1 MPGPTHAEA
10 EERIRRLLVDNGL
23 PEPDEVVR
31 RPAELVLL
39 NHQQK
44 LAFVFELEA
53 SDAPKV

>member
-1 MPGPTHAEA
+1 MSSPTHAEA

-23 PEPDEVVR
+23 PEPDDVVR

-39 NHQQK
+39 YHEQR

-53 SDAPKV
+53 SDSAEA